1 MSLEQA
7 LEKHGEK
14 MDRLSAA
21 LEAAAKGGVVPSGGK
36 DTTDKTNKGKTPDI
50 AAVKTVANRLVELTD
65 KKTVVALL
73 KKVGKAGSTTE
84 LDEKFYAKFITAATA
99 AIKEKEE
106 AEDFDEDDVQTAYD
120 EHEEAT
126 DEETADKLL
135 KKIGKV
141 DTVDELDEEHYAAY
155 VKAARAAKE
164 AATEDC

>member
-36 DTTDKTNKGKTPDI
+36 ETTASGKGKTPDI
-50 AAVKTVANRLVELTD
+50 AAVKTVANKLVELTD

-84 LDEKFYAKFITAATA
+84 LDEKFYAKFIAAATA
-99 AIKEKEE
+99 AIKAKEE
-106 AEDFDEDDVQTAYD
+106 DEEFDEDDVQTAYD
-120 EHEEAT
+120 ELEEAT

-141 DTVDELDEEHYAAY
+141 DTVDELDEEHYAAF
-155 VKAARAAKE
+155 VKAAK
-164 AATEDC
+164 AATAAAAEDC